1 MGIFDFLKKGST
13 PPPAAGKTS
22 GNKKI
27 ASHAKVVA
35 DKRAQTYD
43 RQESIAALV
52 EIGGLEAAEALLKR
66 FTFTIDPSI
75 TDQDEKETAFSGI
88 VKVGKEAAPAVVL
101 FCKRA
106 EILTWPIRILRS
118 VLSDDEY
125 KEELLA
131 LADSFDTEYA
141 RNVEPKLQVI
151 NALSEVKGEDV
162 VKSVQRFLDDVNE
175 SVRFSAVQTLFAQ
188 GNEDSVE
195 PLVALLESEESVRVK
210 NKVCDGFV
218 SAGWI
223 VPQPLL
229 ERAQKATRDLDD
241 YVIKG
246 DGKVSRESGFS
257 IA

>member
-13 PPPAAGKTS
+13 PPPAPGKAS

-27 ASHAKVVA
+27 AGHAKVVA

-43 RQESIAALV
+43 RQEAIAALV
-52 EIGGLEAAEALLKR
+52 DIGGVEAAEALLKR

-75 TDQDEKETAFSGI
+75 TDQDEKESAFNGI

-118 VLSDDEY
+118 VLSDAEY
-125 KEELLA
+125 TEELLE

-151 NALSEVKGEDV
+151 NALADVKGDDV
-162 VKSVQRFLDDVNE
+162 VKSVERFLDDVNE

-188 GNEDSVE
+188 GNTASVE
-195 PLVALLESEESVRVK
+195 PLVTLLEAEESVRVK

-218 SAGWI
+218 SAGWV
-223 VPQPLL
+223 VPKTLL
-229 ERAQKATRDLDD
+229 ERAQKATRELDD
-241 YVIKG
+241 YVVNG
-246 DGKVSRESGFS
+246 DGKVTREGGFS